1 MDHLCQ
7 HLWGCDSGLQFS
19 RCNDVRTRL
28 HNTVL
33 IPQHLDGKAT
43 TVNTT
48 PQQPVLKSG
57 DKMPYHKH
65 RKPSS
70 LAGFSSPSSMVC
82 MTIYLLM
89 SDVPRGDITAL
100 QTSKQ
105 WLLQEALLIHGK
117 PWVTA
122 RQCSYLL
129 RAQRLKS
136 KIQPNPLKIC
146 FGEKKKKK
154 SQRFALKSRMIKPE
168 SCDLPQAFAHHPHTI
183 LFQEMH
189 SSGHQPFLKAEPLA
203 EDESIGQ
210 MVTQAPRKTEN
221 ELI

>member
-7 HLWGCDSGLQFS
+7 HLWGWDSGLQFS

-154 SQRFALKSRMIKPE
+154 IP
-168 SCDLPQAFAHHPHTI
+168 AFCS
-183 LFQEMH
+183 EV
-189 SSGHQPFLKAEPLA
+189 KN
-203 EDESIGQ
+203 D
-210 MVTQAPRKTEN
+210 
-221 ELI
+221 

>member
-1 MDHLCQ
+1 
-7 HLWGCDSGLQFS
+7 
-19 RCNDVRTRL
+19 
-28 HNTVL
+28 
-33 IPQHLDGKAT
+33 
-43 TVNTT
+43 
-48 PQQPVLKSG
+48 
-57 DKMPYHKH
+57 
-65 RKPSS
+65 
-70 LAGFSSPSSMVC
+70 MVC

-100 QTSKQ
+100 QTSKR
-105 WLLQEALLIHGK
+105 WLLEEALLIHGK

-122 RQCSYLL
+122 RQWSYLL

-146 FGEKKKKK
+146 FGKKKIK

-168 SCDLPQAFAHHPHTI
+168 SCNLPQAFAHHPHTI
-183 LFQEMH
+183 LFQEIH